1 MSTSQP
7 QRTVLLGSAIVFVA
21 ILAALAVH
29 DASGASL
36 GLPDGW
42 IRAGS
47 APADFDMGTDQ
58 SIVHAGKASGY
69 LKSKVAKPAGF
80 GTLMQ
85 MCKAE
90 EFHGKRVRMSAW
102 VKSEKVMGWAGLWM
116 RVDGPEASQMLA
128 FDNMQ
133 SRPIKGTSEW
143 SQYQIVLDVAPEAKD
158 IAFGILLD
166 GTGGVWLDEI
176 NFEVVDQSVPTTGTG
191 AGGELAAKPKNLDF
205 EK

>member
-1 MSTSQP
+1 MSTFQP
-7 QRTVLLGSAIVFVA
+7 LRIVLLGSAIVSVA
-21 ILAALAVH
+21 IFTVLAVH
-29 DASGASL
+29 HASGAGP

-42 IRAGS
+42 IQAGS

-58 SIVHAGKASGY
+58 SLVHAGKASGY

-85 MCKAE
+85 MFKAE
-90 EFHGKRVRMSAW
+90 QFRGKRVRMSAW
-102 VKSEKVMGWAGLWM
+102 AKSESVMGWAGLWM
-116 RVDGPEASQMLA
+116 RVDGPDANRPLA

-133 SRPIKGTSEW
+133 SRPIKGTSGW
-143 SQYQIVLDVAPEAKD
+143 NQYQIVLDVAPEAKD

-166 GTGGVWLDEI
+166 GLGGVWLDDI

-191 AGGELAAKPKNLDF
+191 AEGELAAKPNNLDF

>member
-7 QRTVLLGSAIVFVA
+7 RRAVLLGSGIVFVA
-21 ILAALAVH
+21 ILAALSIH
-29 DASGASL
+29 PSGASL
-36 GLPDGW
+36 GMPDGW

-58 SIVHAGKASGY
+58 SVAYAGKASGY
-69 LKSKVAKPAGF
+69 LKSKVAKPGGF

-85 MCKAE
+85 KCKAE

-102 VKSEKVMGWAGLWM
+102 VKSEKVMSWAGLWM
-116 RVDGPEASQMLA
+116 RVDGPEASQPLA

-133 SRPIKGTSEW
+133 SRPIKGTSGW
-143 SQYQIVLDVAPEAKD
+143 SQHQVVLDVAPEAKD

-166 GTGGVWLDEI
+166 GPGAVWLDEI
-176 NFEVVDQSVPTTGTG
+176 KFEVVDQSVPTTDTG
-191 AGGELAAKPKNLDF
+191 AGGKLAAEPQNLDF

>member
-1 MSTSQP
+1 MSTSQTF
-7 QRTVLLGSAIVFVA
+7 RTVLVGSAIVSVA
-21 ILAALAVH
+21 IFAALAAQ
-29 DASGASL
+29 DASGADL

-47 APADFDMGTDQ
+47 TPADFDMGTDQ
-58 SIVHAGKASGY
+58 SVVHAGKASGY

-85 MCKAE
+85 QCMAE
-90 EFHGKRVRMSAW
+90 QFHGKRVRMSAW
-102 VKSEKVMGWAGLWM
+102 VKSENVMNWAGLWM
-116 RVDGPEASQMLA
+116 RVDGSDASRVLA

-133 SRPIKGTSEW
+133 SHPIKGTSGW

-166 GTGGVWLDEI
+166 GLGGVWLDDVA
-176 NFEVVDQSVPTTGTG
+176 FEVVDQSVPTTGTG
-191 AGGELAAKPKNLDF
+191 AGSGLAEKPKSLDF